1 MLITD
6 FSQQAP
12 DNHIS
17 PKEIFTAGLIII
29 MPVIMLLVLTAQ

>member
-12 DNHIS
+12 EPKIS
-17 PKEIFTAGLIII
+17 TKEIITAGLLII
-29 MPVIMLLVLTAQ
+29 MPVLLILVLAAS